1 MRKYDQR
8 IEEFARAKELS
19 SVCLTFN
26 GEKFGCENY
35 LGLGGINCV
44 FGGMSKLWN
53 YSGITEASC

>member
-8 IEEFARAKELS
+8 IEEFPRAKELS

-26 GEKFGCENY
+26 GEEFRCENY

-44 FGGMSKLWN
+44 FGVTSKL
-53 YSGITEASC
+53 